1 MCNLSTDNKACLK
14 LAENGK
20 RPRKRNNKGAGADK
34 ARNSGEHEFEAD
46 QCKRTD
52 KRKSAGRKVCR
63 RAAAGRRYKRH
74 GIADSP
80 DIYGSDTAPIPTLEF
95 GRKSGKVP
103 RGFYYIIKEWTREK
117 GLNFASESERGTFAY
132 FVARKIAREGTK
144 RNMTNADVY
153 STPVMNAKDR
163 IEKAVKANLNNTLM
177 AALTSPRVVNLRGA
191 FTN

>member
-1 MCNLSTDNKACLK
+1 MANDLESEIIKVLEQTKQEIRANMSSKRINASGRTSESLRVEKYADGLR
-14 LAENGK
+14 LVGGTNG
-20 RPRKRNNKGAGADK
+20 
-34 ARNSGEHEFEAD
+34 
-46 QCKRTD
+46 T
-52 KRKSAGRKVCR
+52 
-63 RAAAGRRYKRH
+63 H

-144 RNMTNADVY
+144 RNEANADVY

-163 IEKAVKANLNNTLM
+163 IEKAVKANLNNTLT
-177 AALTSPRVVNLRGA
+177 AALTSPRVINIRGA